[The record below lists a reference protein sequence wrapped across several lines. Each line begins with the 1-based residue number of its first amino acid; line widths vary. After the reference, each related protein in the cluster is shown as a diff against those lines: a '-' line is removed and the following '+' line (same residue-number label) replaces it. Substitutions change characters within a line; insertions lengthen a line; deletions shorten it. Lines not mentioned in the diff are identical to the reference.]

1 MKSFSKIRNEAY
13 ADMLSRKEKLHS
25 RSHDAYKKGDLPTMN
40 KAHSLA
46 MKQNSRIKAKYP
58 DEDANRI
65 MSGASKD
72 YQGGRKWTGDSVEYP
87 EDTNVIGEDKRGLWD
102 NIHAKRKRIKAGSG
116 ERMRK
121 PGSKGAPTAKAL
133 RVSAEATEFD
143 ENLNGMVES
152 NHHYDDAQ
160 EHLTKATNA
169 EKSGKEMDFHGHM
182 ADHHDSLSQWH
193 ESKGRGVS
201 ADRHASKSE
210 EHAERY
216 TELAKSKPSEV
227 KEVNDYFKRR
237 QREKDIDA
245 GKQVKR
251 QPKNPQNDYFARR
264 KKEKELGE
272 AKEKTEYDYEGDM
285 ARGQLQSIISNAQ
298 RVHDMLE
305 DNTNIAEW
313 VQSKITLA
321 EDYISTVANY
331 MMSEI
336 DEAKKMKGEDP
347 CWDDYKMIGTKNKG
361 GKQVPNCVPE
371 EVEHTDESRQVY
383 YINSHKNQDPAVAQA
398 KKIRNKMIKPKMLNL
413 KMGEAYSARDRLAMA
428 LNNEKKKR
436 EEHEAAQAARE
447 ATAKQSNPPEEK
459 IKEGIASLISKNI
472 KRVTA
477 TKPTPQQ
484 KADIRLNK

>member
-1 MKSFSKIRNEAY
+1 MKEFSKLRTEAY
-13 ADMLSRKEKLHS
+13 GDMVGRKQKLLN
-25 RSHDAYKKGDLPTMN
+25 RSNDAYKQGDLPTMR

-46 MKQNSRIKAKYP
+46 MKQDARTVKKYP
-58 DEDANRI
+58 DESRKST
-65 MSGASKD
+65 MSGATKD
-72 YQGGRKWTGDSVEYP
+72 YADREKKLGPGKVRDSVEYSD
-87 EDTNVIGEDKRGLWD
+87 DTNVIGEGERGLWD

-133 RVSAEATEFD
+133 RVSAEAVEID
-143 ENLNGMVES
+143 EGI
-152 NHHYDDAQ
+152 
-160 EHLTKATNA
+160 
-169 EKSGKEMDFHGHM
+169 MDFM
-182 ADHHDSLSQWH
+182 SNTPAKPKSKLSLSAMRDI
-193 ESKGRGVS
+193 SRRMDTKNKMPKVS
-201 ADRHASKSE
+201 RASNDTENPNSSFRLVRAE
-210 EHAERY
+210 E
-216 TELAKSKPSEV
+216 
-227 KEVNDYFKRR
+227 
-237 QREKDIDA
+237 
-245 GKQVKR
+245 
-251 QPKNPQNDYFARR
+251 
-264 KKEKELGE
+264 
-272 AKEKTEYDYEGDM
+272 KEKTEYDYEGDM

-305 DNTNIAEW
+305 DDTNIAEW

-398 KKIRNKMIKPKMLNL
+398 KRLKNKMAKPPMLNSPRTTL
-413 KMGEAYSARDRLAMA
+413 KMGEAYSARNRLVMA
-428 LNNEKKKR
+428 LDKEKKKR
-436 EEHEAAQAARE
+436 EDHEAAQSARE
-447 ATAKQSNPPEEK
+447 TREAEAKKSNPPEEK

-477 TKPTPQQ
+477 TKLTPQQ